1 MASSLEHVS
10 NIPPVRLQDANNIQQ
25 RIFCV
30 AQAKLDDFSKLFCS
44 IMTTQLVKKHMV
56 TKGTKK

>member
-10 NIPPVRLQDANNIQQ
+10 NIPPVRLQDANSIQQ
-25 RIFCV
+25 RIFCI
-30 AQAKLDDFSKLFCS
+30 AQEKLDDFSELFCS
-44 IMTTQLVKKHMV
+44 IMTTQLVKKHMA